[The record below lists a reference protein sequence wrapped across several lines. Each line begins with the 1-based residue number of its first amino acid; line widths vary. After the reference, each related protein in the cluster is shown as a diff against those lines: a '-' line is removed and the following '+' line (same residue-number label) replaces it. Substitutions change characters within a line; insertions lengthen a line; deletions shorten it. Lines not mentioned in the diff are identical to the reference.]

1 MITETYVSELNENIS
16 VYGLISYLGKTNKD
30 NKLHLISPKQKS
42 KFNLKKDVYKNK
54 IKLKLRKVNIQT
66 SFSTPRDVLNWGIL
80 CTKRSKTI
88 GKKRAMSD
96 KIVDTIHIFG
106 FQNFYDYGRLNPVER
121 TINANKIIETLS
133 NYKKDKFR
141 FIIESLL
148 FSKNL

>member
-1 MITETYVSELNENIS
+1 
-16 VYGLISYLGKTNKD
+16 
-30 NKLHLISPKQKS
+30 
-42 KFNLKKDVYKNK
+42 
-54 IKLKLRKVNIQT
+54 
-66 SFSTPRDVLNWGIL
+66 
-80 CTKRSKTI
+80 
-88 GKKRAMSD
+88 MSD